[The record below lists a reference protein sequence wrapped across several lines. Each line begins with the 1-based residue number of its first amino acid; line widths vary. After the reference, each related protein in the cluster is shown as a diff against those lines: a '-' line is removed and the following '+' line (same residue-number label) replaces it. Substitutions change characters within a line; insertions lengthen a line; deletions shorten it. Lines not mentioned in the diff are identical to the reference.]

1 MQLVSWDCRGLGNPG
16 KAEAIKDLL
25 KMESTYILMLQET
38 KIEGDSLLHTSSS
51 KWKFDNGKEVSG
63 RGTAR
68 GIGTLWSRKSF
79 SLERSHETQHWIFTK
94 LRHTTSSLS
103 LALFNMYVPVN
114 YAEKRE

>member
-1 MQLVSWDCRGLGNPG
+1 MGNPG